1 MGLLDV
7 NRRKTVQV
15 IKEDRNNNMSSA
27 SIRTDLDWDQ
37 DAWNKGTVN
46 KANQDEWNKETV
58 NNASHFDQ
66 NQMHS
71 LEELAESMILGED
84 DIANQERAQLDEL
97 VASL

>member
-1 MGLLDV
+1 MDLLDV

-15 IKEDRNNNMSSA
+15 IKEDRNNMSSA

-37 DAWNKGTVN
+37 DAWNKGSVN
-46 KANQDEWNKETV
+46 KANQDGWNKETV

-66 NQMHS
+66 NQINS